1 MFLFQ
6 KQKNIF
12 VTQETRQNMYRFR
25 HLIPKDV
32 LYLKFVLVYCF
43 IQLITILNAGAQ
55 ESLNKLSDAD
65 RQVYNEYLNQIKR
78 FESVS
83 NHYELARHYTLTGNL
98 LWKNKVYEDA
108 IRFFEKA
115 IEENRILGNRN
126 AIKVLNN
133 NIGIIYTELGKDETA
148 LNYFNESLK
157 INRALNKKT
166 EIAYDLINIG
176 LSLQNLGKY
185 AESNQKLEEALE
197 LTKEE
202 NDLKTMKTC
211 YGMMAENYEKLG
223 NSAKSMEYYNQFNSI
238 QKYLQQQEIDR
249 ATEAKNQAEARR
261 LMTELELASTQDT
274 LSQVIEITKEKE
286 MQIKLLNTE
295 KQLQESKIREQE
307 ARIRSERLFRLVL
320 VGIVFFVVLIAF
332 LIYLQLRQK
341 KKANKLLAQKNAE
354 ISLQKQ
360 KITDSI
366 HYAHR
371 IQKAVLTPR
380 EEILHVFAGHFI
392 YFQPREL
399 VSGDF
404 YLLSETKG
412 YIVVSAVDCTGHGV
426 PGAFMSMLGVS
437 FLNEILSSLTPSG
450 NDFSAATILN
460 KMREKIISSLH
471 QTGARKETKDGMDM
485 SICLFEPD
493 LKKVHFAG
501 AHNSMYLVRNHELL
515 QYDADRM
522 PISIH
527 RNADKPFTN
536 HEISLQKDDCIYL
549 FTDGYADQIGGEKSR
564 KFLSRNLK
572 QLLLDIH
579 SHPMDK
585 QKTILQ
591 EKFNEWKNGY
601 PQRDDVLILGLKIP

>member
-1 MFLFQ
+1 MLQ
-6 KQKNIF
+6 
-12 VTQETRQNMYRFR
+12 FR
-25 HLIPKDV
+25 HLILKDV
-32 LYLKFVLVYCF
+32 KYLNFFLILCTFAIF
-43 IQLITILNAGAQ
+43 IATKTSAQ
-55 ESLNKLSDAD
+55 ESLSKLSEAD
-65 RQVYNEYLNQIKR
+65 RQVYNEYQNQISR
-78 FESVS
+78 FASVS
-83 NHYELARHYTLTGNL
+83 NHYELARYYTLAGNL
-98 LWKNKVYEDA
+98 LWKNKLHEDA

-115 IEENRILGNRN
+115 LDENRILGNQN

-148 LNYFNESLK
+148 LIYFNESLK
-157 INRALNKKT
+157 INRALNKKA

-176 LSLQNLGKY
+176 LSLQNLGRY
-185 AESNQKLEEALE
+185 SESNQKLEEALE

-238 QKYLQQQEIDR
+238 QKFLQQQEIDR

-274 LSQVIEITKEKE
+274 LSQVIEISKEKE
-286 MQIKLLNTE
+286 MQIRLLNTE
-295 KQLQESKIREQE
+295 KQLQESKIKEQE

-320 VGIVFFVVLIAF
+320 VGIVFFVLLVAF
-332 LIYLQLRQK
+332 LIYIQLRQK
-341 KKANKLLAQKNAE
+341 KKANELLAQKNAE
-354 ISLQKQ
+354 ISAQKQ

-412 YIVVSAVDCTGHGV
+412 YVVVSAVDCTGHGV
-426 PGAFMSMLGVS
+426 PGAFMSMLGIS
-437 FLNEILSSLTPSG
+437 FLNEILSSYDPAG
-450 NDFSAATILN
+450 KDFSAATILN
-460 KMREKIISSLH
+460 QMREKIILSLH

-485 SICLFEPD
+485 SICLFEPG

-501 AHNSMYLVRNHELL
+501 AHNSMYLIRNNEL
-515 QYDADRM
+515 QQFDADKM

-527 RNADKPFTN
+527 RNAEKPFTN
-536 HEISLQKDDCIYL
+536 HEIPLQKDDCIYL
-549 FTDGYADQIGGEKSR
+549 FTDGYADQPGGEKGR

-579 SHPMDK
+579 TRNMNE
-585 QKTILQ
+585 QKAILQ
-591 EKFNEWKNGY
+591 QTFENWKNGY
-601 PQRDDVLILGLKIP
+601 PQRDDILILGIKIP

>member
-1 MFLFQ
+1 MH
-6 KQKNIF
+6 
-12 VTQETRQNMYRFR
+12 RFR
-25 HLIPKDV
+25 HLIPKD
-32 LYLKFVLVYCF
+32 LKYLKFILVLMFVASAS
-43 IQLITILNAGAQ
+43 LRNSTAQ

-65 RQVYNEYLNQIKR
+65 RQVYNEYLNQISR

-83 NHYELARHYTLTGNL
+83 NHYELAKYYTLAGNL
-98 LWKNKVYEDA
+98 LWKNKLHEDA

-115 IEENRILGNRN
+115 LEENKILGNRN

-133 NIGIIYTELGKDETA
+133 NIGIICTELGKDETA

-176 LSLQNLGKY
+176 LSLQNLGRY
-185 AESNQKLEEALE
+185 VESNQKLQEALE

-238 QKYLQQQEIDR
+238 QKFLQQQEIDR

-286 MQIKLLNTE
+286 MQIRLLNTE

-320 VGIVFFVVLIAF
+320 VGIVFFVLLITF

-341 KKANKLLAQKNAE
+341 KKANALLAQKNAE
-354 ISLQKQ
+354 ISAQKQ

-404 YLLSETKG
+404 YLLSEARG

-437 FLNEILSSLTPSG
+437 FLNEILSSLDPSG
-450 NDFSAATILN
+450 KDFSAAMVLN
-460 KMREKIISSLH
+460 RMREKIILSLH
-471 QTGARKETKDGMDM
+471 QTGARKESKDGMDM
-485 SICLFEPD
+485 SICLFEPG

-501 AHNSMYLVRNHELL
+501 AHNSMYLVRNNELL

-527 RNADKPFTN
+527 RNAEKPFTN
-536 HEISLQKDDCIYL
+536 HEIILQKDDCIYL
-549 FTDGYADQIGGEKSR
+549 FTDGYADQIGGDKGR

-579 SHPMDK
+579 SRPMDE
-585 QKTILQ
+585 QKTILRETF
-591 EKFNEWKNGY
+591 EKWKNGY
-601 PQRDDVLILGLKIP
+601 PQRDDILVLGIKIP

>member
-1 MFLFQ
+1 MLQ
-6 KQKNIF
+6 
-12 VTQETRQNMYRFR
+12 FR
-25 HLIPKDV
+25 HLILKDV
-32 LYLKFVLVYCF
+32 KYLNFFLILCTFAIF
-43 IQLITILNAGAQ
+43 IATKTSAQ
-55 ESLNKLSDAD
+55 ESLSKLSEAD
-65 RQVYNEYLNQIKR
+65 RQVYNEYQNQISR
-78 FESVS
+78 FASVS
-83 NHYELARHYTLTGNL
+83 NHYELSRYYTLAGNL
-98 LWKNKVYEDA
+98 LWKNKLHEDA

-115 IEENRILGNRN
+115 LDENRILGNQN

-148 LNYFNESLK
+148 LIYFNESLK
-157 INRALNKKT
+157 INRALNKKA

-176 LSLQNLGKY
+176 LSLQNLGRY
-185 AESNQKLEEALE
+185 SESNQKLEEALE

-238 QKYLQQQEIDR
+238 QKFLQQQEIDR

-274 LSQVIEITKEKE
+274 LSQVIEISKEKE
-286 MQIKLLNTE
+286 MQIRLLNTE
-295 KQLQESKIREQE
+295 KQLQESKIKEQE

-320 VGIVFFVVLIAF
+320 VGIVFFVLLVAF
-332 LIYLQLRQK
+332 LIYIQLRQK
-341 KKANKLLAQKNAE
+341 KKANELLAQKNAE
-354 ISLQKQ
+354 ISAQKQ

-412 YIVVSAVDCTGHGV
+412 YVVVSAVDCTGHGV
-426 PGAFMSMLGVS
+426 PGAFMSMLGIS
-437 FLNEILSSLTPSG
+437 FLNEILSSYDPAG
-450 NDFSAATILN
+450 KDFSAATILN
-460 KMREKIISSLH
+460 QMREKIILSLH

-485 SICLFEPD
+485 SICLFEPG

-501 AHNSMYLVRNHELL
+501 AHNSMYLIRNNEL
-515 QYDADRM
+515 QQFDADKM

-527 RNADKPFTN
+527 RNAEKPFTN
-536 HEISLQKDDCIYL
+536 HEIPLQKDDCIYL
-549 FTDGYADQIGGEKSR
+549 FTDGYADQPGGEKGR

-579 SHPMDK
+579 TRNMNE
-585 QKTILQ
+585 QKAILQ
-591 EKFNEWKNGY
+591 QTFENWKNGY
-601 PQRDDVLILGLKIP
+601 PQRDDILILGIKIP

>member
-43 IQLITILNAGAQ
+43 IQFITILNTGAQ

-65 RQVYNEYLNQIKR
+65 RQVFNEYLNQIKR

-133 NIGIIYTELGKDETA
+133 NIGIIYTELGKNETA

-249 ATEAKNQAEARR
+249 ATEEKNQAEAKR

-286 MQIKLLNTE
+286 MKIKLLSTE

-460 KMREKIISSLH
+460 KMREKIIYSLH

-549 FTDGYADQIGGEKSR
+549 FTDGYADQIGGKKSR

-591 EKFNEWKNGY
+591 EKFDEWKNGY